1 MTVRQQWAIVGAVI
15 AVMGGGLLGAMHFMH
30 DQLFPVDV
38 GATAPEFRAK
48 VLGQNAYKTL
58 DDYKGKVVLLNVW
71 ATWCVPCQREIPS
84 LEKLYSQYAGKGLK
98 LVSVSI
104 DRFVSEDSIRAFANQ
119 YGVTFEVLHD
129 PTDSIGSTYQTT
141 GVPETFVIGPEGTI
155 RRKVIGAI
163 DWDSQ
168 GNRALVAQLLGLQ
181 TPRPVA
187 DAGDR

>member
-1 MTVRQQWAIVGAVI
+1 MTARQQWAIVGAVVAI
-15 AVMGGGLLGAMHFMH
+15 VGGGLLAAMHFMH

-38 GATAPEFRAK
+38 GAKAPDFRAK
-48 VLGQNAYKTL
+48 VLGQNAFKTL

-71 ATWCVPCQREIPS
+71 ATWCLPCQREIPS
-84 LEKLYSQYAGKGLK
+84 LQKLYSQYADKGLK
-98 LVSVSI
+98 LVAVSI
-104 DRFVSEDSIRAFANQ
+104 DREAPEDSIRAFANR

-129 PTDSIGSTYQTT
+129 PTDEIGTQYQTT

-155 RRKVIGAI
+155 RRKVIGQI

-187 DAGDR
+187 DAGAP

>member
-1 MTVRQQWAIVGAVI
+1 MTVRQQWAVVGMVVALVGA
-15 AVMGGGLLGAMHFMH
+15 GLLAATHFMH

-38 GATAPEFRAK
+38 GAQAPDFRAK
-48 VLGQNAYKTL
+48 VLGENAYKTL
-58 DDYKGKVVLLNVW
+58 ADYKGKVVLLNVW
-71 ATWCVPCQREIPS
+71 ATWCIPCQREIPS
-84 LEKLYSQYAGKGLK
+84 LEKLYSQYEGEGLK

-104 DRFVSEDSIRAFANQ
+104 DRYVSEDSIRSFAKQ

-129 PTDSIGSTYQTT
+129 PTDSIGSIYQTT

-168 GNRALVAQLLGLQ
+168 GNRALFAQLLGLQ

>member
-129 PTDSIGSTYQTT
+129 PADSIGSTYQTT